1 MKIFVVVRY
10 KDIEVLN
17 TEGDTDYV
25 TETEIIEA
33 DGTKQEANFE
43 ASYPDEDEDYDIAIS
58 NLITWLC
65 IAITMAITA
74 YIDATK

>member
-17 TEGDTDYV
+17 TDGGTDYV

-33 DGTKQEANFE
+33 YGTKQEANFE
-43 ASYPDEDEDYDIAIS
+43 AKYLS
-58 NLITWLC
+58 
-65 IAITMAITA
+65 
-74 YIDATK
+74 K

>member
-17 TEGDTDYV
+17 TDGDTDYV

-33 DGTKQEANFE
+33 YGTKQGAKFE
-43 ASYPDEDEDYDIAIS
+43 AKYLGKQRSDLEDNIRYDVIETE
-58 NLITWLC
+58 LI
-65 IAITMAITA
+65 
-74 YIDATK
+74 

>member
-33 DGTKQEANFE
+33 YSKEQDAIFE
-43 ASYPDEDEDYDIAIS
+43 RRYLNEKRSALGDNILYDVIETEL
-58 NLITWLC
+58 N
-65 IAITMAITA
+65 
-74 YIDATK
+74 